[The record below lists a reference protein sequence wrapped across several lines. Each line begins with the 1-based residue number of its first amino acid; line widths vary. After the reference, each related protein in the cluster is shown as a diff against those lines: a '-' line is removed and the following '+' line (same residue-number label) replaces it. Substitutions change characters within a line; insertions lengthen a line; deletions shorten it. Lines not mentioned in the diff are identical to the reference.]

1 MDGLPTNDNAPGKGR
16 EVVKD
21 RNQQKHFATD
31 NPRHQRAIGLL
42 WQRPA
47 KREECD
53 RAAGC
58 SNFPDL
64 VAELRRRGLEV
75 PCVRVPAFDRDG
87 QDVRI
92 GVYSLTAADRRKINY
107 WLSTR
112 RGAN

>member
-1 MDGLPTNDNAPGKGR
+1 MKTPDLPEGMPSAPDK
-16 EVVKD
+16 
-21 RNQQKHFATD
+21 RNSISFSTD

-92 GVYSLTAADRRKINY
+92 GVYSLTAADRRKINL

-112 RGAN
+112 QGAN